1 MDGDSLPRVADDDL
15 IPIRNR
21 FAEFPYYRFLGIEI
35 EEAKPGFARL
45 SLPTGP
51 RVSGGVHNS
60 VHGGILAS
68 LADVAMLEALRPM
81 FSEDEIPSGTLDLSL
96 SYLRPA
102 LGEKV
107 FIEASVLRKGRQIAV
122 IEVSILDAEDR
133 LCARGRVLY
142 ALRKKEP
149 GGGESYN
156 PHTQNPQDQNP

>member
-1 MDGDSLPRVADDDL
+1 MVDARRTRSS
-15 IPIRNR
+15 
-21 FAEFPYYRFLGIEI
+21 FEEFPYYRFLGLEV

-51 RVSGGVHNS
+51 NVSGGIHGS

-68 LADVAMLEALRPM
+68 IADVAMLEALLPM
-81 FSEDEIPSGTLDLSL
+81 FNDKETPGGTIDLNL

-107 FIEASVLRKGRQIAV
+107 FVEASVLRKGRRVAV
-122 IEVSILDAEDR
+122 TEISILDDQSR

-142 ALRKKEP
+142 AVRQKEL
-149 GGGESYN
+149 ESGDH
-156 PHTQNPQDQNP
+156 PA